1 MKKLRVM
8 YLKKIQYLFTFS
20 LFFIFSSF
28 SNIFVFIFLIEIKM
42 RGVYMGDNER
52 IREIENVFFL
62 FFLPPSIFFFEREI
76 KKKVCV
82 CGSGDGKELEKWR
95 EYFFF
100 GS

>member
-1 MKKLRVM
+1 
-8 YLKKIQYLFTFS
+8 
-20 LFFIFSSF
+20 
-28 SNIFVFIFLIEIKM
+28 
-42 RGVYMGDNER
+42 MGDNER